1 MDAVRS
7 DEALDHP
14 PAAAIEQQIRDLR
27 RRRERLLDL
36 AETQD
41 LADDLATRIRS
52 LTARIVQAETEV
64 ATARARGEDA
74 LDLRATLGQMADIAG
89 RSPL

>member
-1 MDAVRS
+1 
-7 DEALDHP
+7 
-14 PAAAIEQQIRDLR
+14 
-27 RRRERLLDL
+27 LLDL

-74 LDLRATLGQMADIAG
+74 LDLRATLGQMADITG